1 MSIGRFF
8 YGSIFEPTVLRTIFV
23 LMKRN
28 VLNSLILLVL
38 VFSSTASYAG
48 RVKKGFVA
56 LEMHDYFKAKKA
68 FTKGM
73 KYNPEICSYGLAS
86 LYSRDNNVFYS
97 KDSAYRYIRLAKSI
111 FYDAKEGKRKRWTKF
126 GWDMNGIDSL
136 ERAIADQFFA
146 EAQRL
151 NTPDSYNSFL
161 VSHPNSTHAQR
172 ALTVRDSIA
181 FFGAVMENTSSSYQK
196 FIDNYPESNYI
207 EIAHDNFYE
216 VQFNELTGDGSL
228 ASYLEFVELNATSP
242 LLSAAEKKIFEIVT
256 EPNTKESFDI
266 FIRTYPKNTMV
277 DSAWRQLY
285 QSSMDTMSLLTL
297 KRFKNRYPDYPY
309 QKELLQ
315 DMAYIDSVFLP
326 FKKGDLF
333 GFMNTAGITMI
344 APSYQQ
350 VSKFREGLAVA
361 VKNGR
366 FGVIDKYNRIRIPFK
381 FDGISDF
388 ISGRAIV
395 EQNGLQGMIHRNGS
409 FVFECKFD
417 DMGSLSDGLIYA
429 SDGERF
435 GYYDV
440 SGFLR
445 IPMKFSDAYDFSNGV
460 AKVEIDGLAAYIDI
474 YGGYVVPPAFEEIR
488 MFSDSLYIYE
498 QDGFFGFANR
508 FGKSVIEPVY
518 DEIGELHDNFAVASI
533 DGEIVYLNGG
543 GQVIV
548 QNDLEEFPNFMLR
561 AEFLNGEAIAMKDGM
576 YGKIDQKGREVIKF
590 QYENLGTGN
599 YIFAFK
605 KNGQWGV
612 MNASKKV
619 IIPAQ
624 YASIAIHDDK
634 YIIANMEFGEGV
646 LSIKN
651 EEIIPMN
658 FESIEYLS
666 DDLFLAESETGF
678 GVLRKK
684 ELIVPLEFDSVQ
696 LFGKD
701 YLLLIKSDRWAYL
714 EIATGKLIE
723 MRVDTG
729 E

>member
-1 MSIGRFF
+1 M
-8 YGSIFEPTVLRTIFV
+8 
-23 LMKRN
+23 
-28 VLNSLILLVL
+28 
-38 VFSSTASYAG
+38 SYAG

-73 KYNPEICSYGLAS
+73 KYNPEICSFGLANVF
-86 LYSRDNNVFYS
+86 SRDNNAFYS
-97 KDSAYRYIRLAKSI
+97 KDSAYRYIRMAKTI
-111 FYDAKEGKRKRWTKF
+111 FYDAKAGKRKRWTKF

-136 ERAIADQFFA
+136 ERLIADQFFA

-151 NTPDSYNSFL
+151 NTPSSYNDFL
-161 VSHPNSTHAQR
+161 ISHPNSIHAPR
-172 ALTVRDSIA
+172 ALEVRDSIA
-181 FFGAVMENTSSSYQK
+181 FFAAVMENTSLSYQS
-196 FIDNYPESNYI
+196 FIDDYPESKYLT
-207 EIAHDNFYE
+207 IARDNFYQ
-216 VQFNELTGDGSL
+216 VQFSESTGDGSL
-228 ASYLEFVELNATSP
+228 ASYLEFVELNANSP
-242 LLSAAEKKIFEIVT
+242 LRPAAEKKIFEIVT

-266 FIRTYPKNTMV
+266 FIRTYPENSMV

-285 QSSMDTMSLLTL
+285 QSSLDTMNLLTL
-297 KRFKNRYPDYPY
+297 KRFKNKYPNYPY
-309 QKELLQ
+309 QNELLK

-326 FKKGDLF
+326 FKDGDLF
-333 GFMNTAGITMI
+333 GFMNTAGVTMI
-344 APSYQQ
+344 PADYQQ
-350 VSKFREGLAVA
+350 VSIFSEGLAVVA
-361 VKNGR
+361 KDGK
-366 FGVIDKYNRIRIPFK
+366 FGVIDKYNRIRIPFQ
-381 FDGISDF
+381 FDAISDF

-417 DMGSLSDGLIYA
+417 DMGTLSDGLIYA
-429 SDGERF
+429 SDGEKF

-440 SGFLR
+440 TGFLR

-460 AKVEIDGLAAYIDI
+460 AKVEIDGLGAFIDI

-498 QDGFFGFANR
+498 QDGFHGFANR
-508 FGKSVIEPVY
+508 FGKSVIEPIY
-518 DEIGELHDNFAVASI
+518 DEIGELNDGFAIASI

-548 QNDLEEFPNFMLR
+548 RNDLEEFPNFMSR
-561 AEFLNGEAIAMKDGM
+561 AEFLNGEAIAMKEGM

-590 QYENLGTGN
+590 QYENLGMGA
-599 YIFAFK
+599 YVFAFK
-605 KNGQWGV
+605 KKGQWGV

-619 IIPAQ
+619 IVPAK
-624 YASIAIHDDK
+624 YASIVIHEDA
-634 YIIANMEFGEGV
+634 YIIANTEFGEGV
-646 LSIKN
+646 LNLNN
-651 EEIIPMN
+651 EEVIPLS
-658 FESIEYLS
+658 FKSIEYIS
-666 DDLFLAESETGF
+666 DDLFLAESDTGF
-678 GVLRKK
+678 GILRKK
-684 ELIVPLEFDSVQ
+684 ELIAPLEFDSIQ

-723 MRVDTG
+723 MSVDTG